1 MERKRRLPPSR
12 ERNVESFD
20 EDASVIEFMSYR
32 SAPPPVS
39 KGSVRSDDAMP
50 LFLSDPEEEV
60 EEEEPPRRPSFGRI
74 QNHGDDEPPR
84 LLKASIA
91 PRIIKIGIFAVS
103 AAAIIA
109 AILSVQNPL
118 DLFANAKASLTTPSG
133 GQPAAAIPSATA
145 QLRPAPEPVV
155 AVRTASADQTA
166 PEIQS
171 NLGARGLSP
180 TAKSGPSRDEIASAF
195 RTARQDPPEVRLP
208 PAAVAPPAAAPPAAA
223 PAAVTALPPATA
235 FPPPTADLPA
245 AAPTVKRLAADEVAA
260 LMKRAKG
267 LIAIGDFAPARLLL
281 KRAADAQEAGAALL
295 LAQTYDPAV
304 LAEHHSR
311 SGESPRVVPEGRA
324 VRIGGCAAA
333 PQPNAKLAFTIR
345 GTP

>member
-1 MERKRRLPPSR
+1 
-12 ERNVESFD
+12 
-20 EDASVIEFMSYR
+20 
-32 SAPPPVS
+32 VS
-39 KGSVRSDDAMP
+39 KGGVRPDDAIP
-50 LFLSDPEEEV
+50 LFLSDPEA
-60 EEEEPPRRPSFGRI
+60 EEEEEAPRRPSFGRI
-74 QNHGDDEPPR
+74 RDHEDDEPPR
-84 LLKASIA
+84 FLKASIA
-91 PRIIKIGIFAVS
+91 PRIIKVGIFAVS

-180 TAKSGPSRDEIASAF
+180 SAKSGPTRDEIASAF
-195 RTARQDPPEVRLP
+195 RTARQDQPEVRLP
-208 PAAVAPPAAAPPAAA
+208 PAAVAPPAAAPPAA
-223 PAAVTALPPATA
+223 VTALPPAAA

-245 AAPTVKRLAADEVAA
+245 AAAPAAKRLAPDEVAA
-260 LMKRAKG
+260 LLKRAKG

-304 LAEHHSR
+304 LGKQDMR
-311 SGESPRVVPEGRA
+311 SITPDPAKAREWYQK
-324 VRIGGCAAA
+324 AAQYGSVDA
-333 PQPNAKLAFTIR
+333 QQRLSQMQN
-345 GTP
+345 